1 MQTRT
6 PTRTRL
12 AIAAALG
19 LAGSAANASLVLEG
33 PENFQ
38 GTGLGSVNTI
48 LTIQS
53 PGNATF
59 EQGSVGRTTGSS
71 TDVRTGDFQPGASQT
86 QTRTLGE
93 LGVTSASSLRVV
105 FNALEPGGTANGIT
119 LSNLVLNIYS
129 PTGATLFSSG
139 AFTPVTFADTFTGAG
154 NSGFVFALDGQQ
166 AQAAQAAAFTGAT
179 FGSNI
184 VGLSAAAGQGGAA
197 PAGSAATGGFET
209 FFVANSPTTVA
220 AIPEPETYALMMAGL
235 GIVGFAARRRKAR

>member
-139 AFTPVTFADTFTGAG
+139 PFTPVTFQDTLTGAG
-154 NSGFVFALDGQQ
+154 NSGFVFGLDATQ
-166 AQAAQAAAFTGAT
+166 ADAAQRTAFTGT
-179 FGSNI
+179 FGNNI

-197 PAGSAATGGFET
+197 PSGLAATGGFET
-209 FFVANSPTTVA
+209 FFVANGTTPVA